1 MKTAKSIILPSIFTA
16 LLIGGQFA
24 LSGIYGIEIVTVLF
38 LCFCYKY
45 GVKQG
50 LLVAN
55 AFSLLRCLIFGF
67 YPCVIVLYLIYYNL
81 FALVFGGLGN
91 LFKHEYSVKKHVITV
106 ILAVVM
112 TICFTMIDNVLTPVW
127 FGFSF
132 NAAKSYFFASL
143 PIMTTQSIC
152 AFVTVTVFFPVI
164 LKILKKF

>member
-16 LLIGGQFA
+16 LLIGGQYA

-45 GVKQG
+45 GIRQG

-55 AFSLLRCLIFGF
+55 AFSLLRCFIFGF

-81 FALVFGGLGN
+81 FALVFGAFGN
-91 LFKHEYSVKKHVITV
+91 AFGHEYGVKRHIVIVIFAVLMTV
-106 ILAVVM
+106 
-112 TICFTMIDNVLTPVW
+112 CFTMIDNVLTPLW
-127 FGFSF
+127 FGFSM
-132 NAAKSYFFASL
+132 NAAKSYFMASL

-152 AFVTVTVFFPVI
+152 ALVTVTVFFPVV
-164 LKILKKF
+164 LKFLK